1 MEKDKSSNKIFGIL
15 LLTVIAFSFGIFF
28 GRNISSTDVPLIT
41 SVFKNSSKDV
51 NMDLFWDVWNIME
64 SKYVDPSKVTQQ
76 EKLYGAIKGMVDS
89 YDDSATIFLDPEE
102 TKAFNDT
109 SEGKTFEGIGAELGY
124 DSGFIIIVSPI
135 DGSPAKAA
143 GIRAG
148 DFIVAVDDVEVTK
161 KDNITD
167 IVNKIRGEAG
177 TIVKLKILHKDEQTP
192 IDIEIQRGAITVPS
206 MSVDYKGDV
215 AIIDIARFTDSSYT
229 AWTNRW
235 DSLVAEVN
243 SKNIKKVILDLRGN
257 PGGYFDAAIYAA
269 DDFLDEN
276 ITIAQQEDGDGNV
289 QKFSSTRGG
298 KLLNPKVVVLVD
310 SGSASASE
318 ILSGAIQKNNRGIVI
333 GTKTYGKGT
342 AQNVVDL
349 TDGSSIHVTILK
361 WLLPDGGWLNRE
373 NPITP
378 DIEVE
383 NSSEDFVNGTD
394 KQMDKAL
401 EEINK

>member
-1 MEKDKSSNKIFGIL
+1 
-15 LLTVIAFSFGIFF
+15 
-28 GRNISSTDVPLIT
+28 
-41 SVFKNSSKDV
+41 
-51 NMDLFWDVWNIME
+51 MDLFWDVWNIME